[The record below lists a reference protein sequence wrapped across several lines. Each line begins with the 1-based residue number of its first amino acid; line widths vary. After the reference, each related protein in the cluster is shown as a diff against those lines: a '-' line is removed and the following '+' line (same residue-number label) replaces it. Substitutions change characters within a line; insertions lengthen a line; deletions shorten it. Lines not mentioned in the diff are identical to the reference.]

1 MSTLAN
7 HSKGQPQDFLL
18 IILDLIPMFLLVKV
32 FNAKLLLVVVMV
44 VLEIEP
50 TKASHMLRRYLT
62 FNPCPQLSL
71 PLILLL
77 GLISFAQACLELT
90 L

>member
-18 IILDLIPMFLLVKV
+18 IILDLIPMFLPVQV
-32 FNAKLLLVVVMV
+32 FNAKLLLVVV
-44 VLEIEP
+44 VLEMEP

>member
-1 MSTLAN
+1 
-7 HSKGQPQDFLL
+7 
-18 IILDLIPMFLLVKV
+18 MFLPVKV
-32 FNAKLLLVVVMV
+32 FNAKLLLVVLMV

-50 TKASHMLRRYLT
+50 KASHMLGRYLT

-71 PLILLL
+71 PLILIP